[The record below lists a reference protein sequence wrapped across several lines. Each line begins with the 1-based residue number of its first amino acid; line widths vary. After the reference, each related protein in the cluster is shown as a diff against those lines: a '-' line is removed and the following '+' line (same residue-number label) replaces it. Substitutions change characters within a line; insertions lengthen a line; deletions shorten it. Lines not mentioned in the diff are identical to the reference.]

1 VATIELEILMPK
13 DTFRVAFCLVW
24 FAAIACGTTMAVA
37 EVPPELTRWLA
48 PQKWERDTDGPIL
61 SLGTAGQF
69 DDTHIFAPAVA
80 RENDRYLLWYCGS
93 RGTPDTRVF
102 HMGLARSA
110 DGRAFERNPGGPVL
124 QFADGKHSLI
134 TPTLLRAADGTPQR
148 EDGKLRMWF
157 SSARLDGGGGTH
169 KLHDATSA
177 DGVGWSEP
185 SPPMLEN
192 CYAPSVV
199 KVGDRYHLWYT
210 DVSRRPWKFRHASS
224 ADGRAWDVT
233 SDPVMELGQAWENE
247 ILVYP
252 TVLHVEGVYL
262 MWYGS
267 YTTSRRQET
276 AIGFAASTDGLSWHR
291 HPNNPVLSPDP
302 KRAWES
308 NYVGNQSVIR
318 LPDGSFRMWY
328 ASRKK
333 PPFRNLYF
341 AINTA
346 KWAGPGGSASTTT
359 PPQSHVRRCG
369 DGL

>member
-1 VATIELEILMPK
+1 VATIEPEFFMRNSKFYVVSCLA
-13 DTFRVAFCLVW
+13 FVVALSCDVSKL
-24 FAAIACGTTMAVA
+24 CA
-37 EVPPELTRWLA
+37 EVPPELIRWLG
-48 PQKWERDTDGPIL
+48 PQTWERDTEGPIL
-61 SLGTAGQF
+61 SRGDTGQF

-80 RENDRYLLWYCGS
+80 RENDQYLLWYCGS
-93 RGTPDTRVF
+93 RGKPSERVF
-102 HMGLARSA
+102 GMGLARSV
-110 DGRAFERNPGGPVL
+110 DGRTFERNPGGPVL
-124 QFADGKHSLI
+124 KFADGKHSII

-157 SSARLDGGGGTH
+157 SSARLDGGGGKH

-177 DGVGWSEP
+177 DGVTWTEP

-192 CYAPSVV
+192 CYAPTVV
-199 KVGDRYHLWYT
+199 KVGDRYNLWYT
-210 DVSRRPWKFRHASS
+210 DVVKRPWKYRHASS
-224 ADGRAWDVT
+224 ADGRTWDVT
-233 SDPVMELGQAWENE
+233 SEPIMELGQAWENE

-252 TVLHVEGVYL
+252 TVIHVDGVYL

-276 AIGFAASTDGLSWHR
+276 AIGFAASTDGIDWHR
-291 HPNNPVLSPDP
+291 HPQNPVLSPDP

-318 LPDGSFRMWY
+318 LPDGSFRIWY

-333 PPFRNLYF
+333 PPFLNLYF

-346 KWAGPGGSASTTT
+346 VWTGPGADAALAK
-359 PPQSHVRRCG
+359 PAAK
-369 DGL
+369 